1 MVFGRLLGAG
11 PRRAWMPGG
20 SAEFREATDAVSAFV
35 ERASGDRKPLVLD
48 FAMEVIRNDLKY
60 DLLTKMLYA
69 RKSFPSWGWPPFP
82 VVCFDENGDRIEV
95 FKDEEKKR
103 LVSLADDCV
112 LVLPWDL
119 RRLQLS
125 AEAVGTKGFELDM
138 AHCFSPL
145 DICYVS
151 NGKRSIAAGVGRKRG
166 CIEAVEHDVGALFDH
181 VCTDGR
187 YWYSRHSGDRLSS
200 LYDFRIGVLFELA
213 RQRRELAAGGDAGP
227 EVSCAEKQTF
237 SRQLDQSGCGDV
249 RGRRPGGKLG
259 AAYV

>member
-20 SAEFREATDAVSAFV
+20 SAEFREATDLVSAFV
-35 ERASGDRKPLVLD
+35 ERASDDRKALVLH

-60 DLLTKMLYA
+60 DQLTKMLYA

-82 VVCFDENGDRIEV
+82 LVCLDGSGNRIEV
-95 FKDEEKKR
+95 FRDEGKR
-103 LVSLADDCV
+103 RTVSLADDCV

-125 AEAVGTKGFELDM
+125 TEAVGTKGFQLDI
-138 AHCFSPL
+138 AHWFSPL

-151 NGKRSIAAGVGRKRG
+151 NGKHSIAAGVGHKSG
-166 CIEAVEHDVGALFDH
+166 HIEAVKHDASVLFDH
-181 VCTDGR
+181 VCTDGGHWR
-187 YWYSRHSGDRLSS
+187 SRHTGEELGRVH
-200 LYDFRIGVLFELA
+200 DFRIAVLFELA

-237 SRQLDQSGCGDV
+237 SR
-249 RGRRPGGKLG
+249 P
-259 AAYV
+259 A